1 MTDSKLSPTQ
11 RKHYEMYAASIS
23 EDGVAS
29 VLRFHLLSE
38 YFLEQA
44 IRVVLPRGDK
54 IIDSGNYSFAQKLG
68 VVEAAQAFPDSLIS
82 SLRNLNKVRNKCS
95 HELNHQVTD
104 RDLETIG
111 SPLGKGWTKIKNDDG
126 PGRPNRIGLLFG
138 DLSAT
143 MSAHLRHLEEKHH
156 GEPKDGV

>member
-1 MTDSKLSPTQ
+1 MTESKLSAAQ

-23 EDGVAS
+23 DDDVAS
-29 VLRFHLLSE
+29 ILRFHLLSE

-54 IIDSGNYSFAQKLG
+54 IVDSGNYSFAQKLG
-68 VVEAAQAFPDSLIS
+68 IVEAAQAFSDSLIC

-111 SPLGKGWTKIKNDDG
+111 SPLGKGWTKIKSDDG
-126 PGRPNRIGLLFG
+126 PGRPTRMALLFG

-143 MSAHLRHLEEKHH
+143 MSAHIRHLEEKHH
-156 GEPKDGV
+156 QVLKDGT